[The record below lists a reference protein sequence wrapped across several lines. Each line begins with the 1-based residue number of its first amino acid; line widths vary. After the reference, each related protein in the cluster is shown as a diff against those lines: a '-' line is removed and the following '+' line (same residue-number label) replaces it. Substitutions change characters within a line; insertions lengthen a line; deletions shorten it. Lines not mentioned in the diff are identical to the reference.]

1 MRTSNSVTM
10 LYKTALLFLTGAG
23 ILFSGCVSN
32 HETPPPDLPFVTG
45 QVVTVDQVKALYS
58 QELAKP
64 WQQRV
69 PVEISSDWTLRGVIT
84 ASDKKDGN
92 LYKEAYLQDGTT
104 GLRMVFD
111 ATSGLYAGDSVL
123 VNVKGLWLGDYGN
136 FIQMG
141 SAPYTDDSGNLRV
154 SGFNMDQ
161 HIKKISTGH
170 ATVPVKAT
178 IQQVKSAAWLG
189 RLVRLEEVQFDDD
202 ETGRSWADAMADPP
216 AAANRDLVD
225 CSGKS
230 IIVRTSGY
238 ASFAGETLPAG
249 KGSIVG
255 IVTVFN
261 SDYQLVVRDYSE
273 VQMNGNRCGY
283 VPQPQGAPL
292 ESLSENFNKFAD
304 NATIYINGW
313 QNLASAGG
321 RLWLA
326 KLFSGNAYAQ
336 ATGYN
341 SGLTSMVTWL
351 VTNPVTLSTPK
362 VLTFESAKAYW
373 AHTGDHQPLELLFST
388 DFNGNNLTTAT
399 WTPLTGGRLAQKSD
413 PDHTFI
419 PSGNILLP
427 VQAGKS
433 GTVAF
438 RYSGSSSESTTFRI
452 DNIVIKPAE

>member
-1 MRTSNSVTM
+1 MKIHKITDMTRIMSLSA
-10 LYKTALLFLTGAG
+10 LALLF
-23 ILFSGCVSN
+23 IIVPGCIDN
-32 HETPPPDLPFVTG
+32 NETPPPDLPFVTG
-45 QVVTVDQVKALYS
+45 NVVTVEQVKSLYS
-58 QELAKP
+58 GELAKP
-64 WQQRV
+64 WQQRS
-69 PVEISSDWTLRGVIT
+69 PVEITREWTLRGVIT

-92 LYKEAYLQDGTT
+92 LYKEAFIQDATT

-141 SAPYTDDSGNLRV
+141 SKPYTDDSGNIRV
-154 SGFNMDQ
+154 SGFNMDS
-161 HIKKISTGH
+161 HISKISTGH

-178 IQQVKSAAWLG
+178 IQQIKSAAWLG
-189 RLVRLEEVQFDDD
+189 RLVKLEDVQFDDD
-202 ETGRSWADAMADPP
+202 QLGRSWADAQADPP

-230 IIVRTSGY
+230 ILVRTSGY
-238 ASFAGETLPAG
+238 ASFAGEIIPDG

-273 VQMNGNRCGY
+273 VQMTGNRCGF
-283 VPQPQGAPL
+283 VPQPQGSPV
-292 ESLSENFNKFAD
+292 ESLSENFEKFAD

-313 QNLASAGG
+313 QNLATAGG

-326 KLFSGNAYAQ
+326 KVFSGNSYAQ

-341 SGLTSMVTWL
+341 SQLNNMVTWL
-351 VTNPVTLSTPK
+351 VTNPVNLSTQK
-362 VLTFESAKAYW
+362 VLSLETAKAYW
-373 AHTGDHQPLELLFST
+373 AHTGDHQPLEIFYST
-388 DFNGNNLTTAT
+388 DFNGNNISTAT
-399 WTPLTGGRLAQKSD
+399 WTPLVGGRLANKSD

-427 VQAGKS
+427 VQAGKT

-438 RYSGSSSESTTFRI
+438 RYTGSSTESTTYRI
-452 DNIVIKPAE
+452 DNIVIKPAN

>member
-1 MRTSNSVTM
+1 MKTIHFTPMIRKIFLASVIS
-10 LYKTALLFLTGAG
+10 LPL
-23 ILFSGCVSN
+23 LFSGCADN
-32 HETPPPDLPFVTG
+32 NETPPPDVPFISG

-58 QELAKP
+58 GELAKP

-69 PVEISSDWTLRGVIT
+69 PVEITSDWTLRGVIT

-92 LYKEAYLQDGTT
+92 LYKEAFLQDGTT
-104 GLRMVFD
+104 GMRMLLD
-111 ATSGLYAGDSVL
+111 ATSGLYIGDSVL

-136 FIQMG
+136 FVQMG
-141 SAPYTDDSGNLRV
+141 SEPYTDDSGNLRV
-154 SGFNMDQ
+154 SGFNMDKQ
-161 HIKKISTGH
+161 VKKLSSGH
-170 ATVPVKAT
+170 VTLPEKAT

-189 RLVRLEEVQFDDD
+189 RLVKLEEVQFDDD
-202 ETGRSWADAMADPP
+202 QMGRSWADAMADPP

-238 ASFAGETLPAG
+238 ASFAGEILPAG

-273 VQMNGNRCGY
+273 VQMTGNRCGY
-283 VPQPQGAPL
+283 VPQPQGSPV
-292 ESLSENFNKFAD
+292 ESLSQDFESFKD
-304 NATIYINGW
+304 NATIYISGW
-313 QNLASAGG
+313 QNLATAGG

-341 SGLTSMVTWL
+341 SQLPSMVTWL
-351 VTNPVTLSTPK
+351 VTNPVTLSSQK
-362 VLTFESAKAYW
+362 VLSFETAKAYW

-399 WTPLTGGRLAQKSD
+399 WTPLTGGRLATKAD

-419 PSGNILLP
+419 PSGDILLP

-438 RYSGSSSESTTFRI
+438 RYSGSNSESTTFRI
-452 DNIVIKPAE
+452 DNIVIQPAR